1 MLSQEARKMEWE
13 LEALRRENESLKKLL
28 QAEPEKKPKQC
39 KDCKFFIQHYIRI
52 YGRYSKLD
60 KGHCVAGK
68 SCKDRA
74 ADNKK
79 CEYFEFGTYEQLDAE
94 REAKHYAAASD

>member
-1 MLSQEARKMEWE
+1 MLSKEVKRMEWE
-13 LEALRRENESLKKLL
+13 LEALRRENESLRKQL

-39 KDCKFFIQHYIRI
+39 KDCKFFIQHYT
-52 YGRYSKLD
+52 YLHGRYSKLD

-68 SCKDRA
+68 SCKDRP

-79 CEYFEFGTYEQLDAE
+79 CEYFEFGTYEQLIAE
-94 REAKHYAAASD
+94 KEAKSYATTSD